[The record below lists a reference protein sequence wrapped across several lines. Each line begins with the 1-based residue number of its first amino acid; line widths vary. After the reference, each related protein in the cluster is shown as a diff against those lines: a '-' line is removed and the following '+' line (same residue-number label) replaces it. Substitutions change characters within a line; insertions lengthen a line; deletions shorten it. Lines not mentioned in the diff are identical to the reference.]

1 MIRAHDERGAS
12 RTPLP
17 NDHVQTLIELLRP
30 AGPDLAR
37 RLVAALLLA
46 PVEEREGIVEAI
58 EARMVELFVESEK
71 PAREID
77 VLESE
82 AQREGYVE
90 QVFRTYEVERDQ
102 GAQQEPKAE
111 DEPAKRGRKGTGS

>member
-1 MIRAHDERGAS
+1 M
-12 RTPLP
+12 P